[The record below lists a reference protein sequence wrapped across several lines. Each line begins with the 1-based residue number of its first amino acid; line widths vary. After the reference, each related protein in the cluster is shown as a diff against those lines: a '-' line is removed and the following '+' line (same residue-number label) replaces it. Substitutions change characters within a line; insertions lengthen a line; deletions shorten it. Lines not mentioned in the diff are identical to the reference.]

1 MILGGSMEKDIF
13 LIRHSEQLKIKD
25 TKKYDISDQIN
36 NEKIILSVKGEMF
49 AREISELQIMQ
60 NIDMLWSSNYVR
72 ALETAKYIAEKN
84 NIEINVDSR
93 LNERKLGDL
102 ESLKKLGK
110 NKQDSYTNEQ
120 LKDIYLKN
128 IGGESNKEVSERM
141 ELFLKDMIDNDFKK
155 IAVISH
161 GASIKFL
168 LSRYCE
174 VDNQCNL
181 RYNNELLNVSSPS
194 IFDIKIKN
202 KEIIDIQQIYQR

>member
-1 MILGGSMEKDIF
+1 MEKDVF

-36 NEKIILSVKGEMF
+36 NEKIILSVNGEIL
-49 AREISELQIMQ
+49 AREISELQVMQ
-60 NIDMLWSSNYVR
+60 NINMVWSSNYVR

-102 ESLKKLGK
+102 EKLRELGK

-120 LKDIYLKN
+120 LRDIYLKN
-128 IGGESNKEVSERM
+128 VGGESNKEVSERM
-141 ELFLKDMIDNDFKK
+141 ELFLKDVINNDSRKV
-155 IAVISH
+155 AVISH
-161 GASIKFL
+161 GASIKFW

-174 VDNQCNL
+174 IDEQCDL
-181 RYNNELLNVSSPS
+181 RYNNQLLYVSSPS

-202 KEIIDIQQIYQR
+202 REIIDIKQIYRR

>member
-1 MILGGSMEKDIF
+1 MEKVIF

-36 NEKIILSVKGEMF
+36 NEKIILSVNGEIL
-49 AREISELQIMQ
+49 AREISELQVMQ
-60 NIDMLWSSNYVR
+60 NINMVWSSNYVR

-102 ESLKKLGK
+102 EKLRELGK

-120 LKDIYLKN
+120 LRDIYLKN
-128 IGGESNKEVSERM
+128 VGGESNEEVSERM
-141 ELFLKDMIDNDFKK
+141 ELFLKDVINNDSRKV
-155 IAVISH
+155 AVISH
-161 GASIKFL
+161 GASIKFW
-168 LSRYCE
+168 LSRYCKI
-174 VDNQCNL
+174 DDQCQL
-181 RYNNELLNVSSPS
+181 RYNNQLLYVSSPS

-202 KEIIDIQQIYQR
+202 REIIDIKQIYRR